1 MKFEIILEKENHALI
16 LRGNNLDEYAVVSGL
31 NAKEGWWN
39 YTVSYYNFGK
49 YTSMTQSEALTL
61 ALDCF
66 RKETEEGYTTRK
78 ELEELLG
85 IFECGNDDVETEDDY
100 DDEYISSCTEGDY
113 SPSNP
118 WNAPGMSIH
127 DFI

>member
-1 MKFEIILEKENHALI
+1 MKFEIILEIGNHALI
-16 LRGNNLDEYAVVSGL
+16 LRGNNLDEYAVVNGL
-31 NAKEGWWN
+31 NKENQCWA

-49 YTSMTQSEALTL
+49 YTEMTQAEALTL
-61 ALDCF
+61 SLDCF
-66 RKETEEGYTTRK
+66 RKETEDEYTTRK

-85 IFECGNDDVETEDDY
+85 IFECGNDDVETEDGY
-100 DDEYISSCTEGDY
+100 DEYISSCTEGDY

-118 WNAPGMSIH
+118 WDAPGMSIH

>member
-1 MKFEIILEKENHALI
+1 MKYEVILESGNHALI
-16 LRGNNLDEYAVVSGL
+16 LRGNNLDEYAVVNGL
-31 NAKEGWWN
+31 NEKEECWA

-49 YTSMTQSEALTL
+49 YTSMTQAEALSL

-66 RKETEEGYTTRK
+66 RKETEENYTTRK
-78 ELEELLG
+78 ELEELIGL
-85 IFECGNDDVETEDDY
+85 FECGNDEPEEEYY
-100 DDEYISSCTEGDY
+100 DDYISSSTEGDY

-118 WNAPGMSIH
+118 WDAPGMSIH

>member
-1 MKFEIILEKENHALI
+1 MKFEIILETVNYALI
-16 LRGNNLDEYAVVSGL
+16 LRGNNLDEYAVVNGL
-31 NAKEGWWN
+31 NAKEECWA

-49 YTSMTQSEALTL
+49 YTSMTQAEALSL

-66 RKETEEGYTTRK
+66 RKETEDEYTTRK
-78 ELEELLG
+78 EMEDLLG
-85 IFECGNDDVETEDDY
+85 LFECENDTETEDDGY
-100 DDEYISSCTEGDY
+100 DEYISSCTERDY

-118 WNAPGMSIH
+118 WDAPGMSIH